1 MKKFIIV
8 TATCS
13 IIVIGAGWLGIKSL
27 VTNVEAD
34 TQDQS
39 QVMPIVNTWQDEP
52 DDHNTGNSLSTAIF
66 CAAQVATATSYDAN
80 SSKEMFDTTI
90 GYTEGALKWADKVNA
105 SKEIKS
111 QLNKALVQAKHKDAS
126 KASELLLKLNAQY
139 NNGNSQNTQKELLKS
154 VQGLK
159 K

>member
-13 IIVIGAGWLGIKSL
+13 ILVMGAGWLGIKSL

-39 QVMPIVNTWQDEP
+39 QMMPIVNTWQDEP

-66 CAAQVATATSYDAN
+66 CAAQIATATSYDAN

-111 QLNKALVQAKHKDAS
+111 QLNKALVQVKQGDIS
-126 KASELLLKLNAQY
+126 KASELLYKLNTQY
-139 NNGNSQNTQKELLKS
+139 NNGNPQNNKKDLDKS
-154 VQGLK
+154 LHGLK